1 MRYLT
6 SLAVMGVLAMATV
19 AAAQPPAGQR
29 PPMTPEQAAAAA
41 ARRQAEMSAPRPIP
55 AMDSVWM
62 EELTWMEVRD
72 AIKGGKTTALILTGG
87 VESNGPHLATGKHN
101 YVLKVMG
108 EAIARKL
115 GNALVAPIVTLEP
128 GRPDSDRVAPGS
140 VFLSPETYEAVLT
153 DMALSL
159 KSMGFTNVVLM
170 GDSGGNQTGMKNV
183 ATKLTARFQ
192 GTPARFF
199 FIPEYYDYPSVRKF
213 VQANGVPE
221 KMEFEA
227 SSGSDN
233 IHEEFSI
240 DAHHDAARPEDG
252 APRGAEEG
260 GQDHHQRRRPDAAR
274 QDPRDGEAH
283 RRSAHAADGGR
294 DHQGDGRGEDQPAL
308 GRPGRHAPLNPRSNR
323 LARGHAN
330 GVRVARAVV
339 RRSPA
344 ARSRNESCIGAASR

>member
-1 MRYLT
+1 MRYVT
-6 SLAVMGVLAMATV
+6 SFVVMGVLASAAV
-19 AAAQPPAGQR
+19 ASAQPPGGPR
-29 PPMTPEQAAAAA
+29 PSMTPEQAAAAA
-41 ARRQAEMSAPRPIP
+41 ARRQVEMNTPRPIP
-55 AMDSVWM
+55 ALDSVWM

-108 EAIARKL
+108 EAIARTL

-140 VFLSPETYEAVLT
+140 IFLSPDTYEAVLT

-159 KSMGFTNVVLM
+159 KSMGFTNIIMM

-183 ATKLTARFQ
+183 ATKLTARFN

-199 FIPEYYDYPSVRKF
+199 FIPEYYDYPAVRKF
-213 VQANGVPE
+213 VQANGIPE

-233 IHEEFSI
+233 IHEEYSI
-240 DAHHDAARPEDG
+240 DAIMMLHDPKTVRLDERKEAGKTTING
-252 APRGAEEG
+252 ADLMPLDKTLAMAKRIVDLRT
-260 GQDHHQRRRPDAAR
+260 QLTVDAINKAM
-274 QDPRDGEAH
+274 
-283 RRSAHAADGGR
+283 
-294 DHQGDGRGEDQPAL
+294 
-308 GRPGRHAPLNPRSNR
+308 
-323 LARGHAN
+323 
-330 GVRVARAVV
+330 
-339 RRSPA
+339 
-344 ARSRNESCIGAASR
+344 GAAKTSQR

>member
-1 MRYLT
+1 MKLVLGI
-6 SLAVMGVLAMATV
+6 LALGIFAAV
-19 AAAQPPAGQR
+19 ADAQPAGGQR
-29 PPMTPEQAAAAA
+29 PQQTPEQQAAAN
-41 ARRQAEMSAPRPIP
+41 ARREAEMNAPRPIQ

-128 GRPDSDRVAPGS
+128 GRPDSNRVAPGS

-159 KSMGFTNVVLM
+159 KSMGFKDVILM

-183 ATKLTARFQ
+183 ADKLTAKFS
-192 GTPARFF
+192 GNPARFL

-213 VQANGVPE
+213 VQANGIPE

-227 SSGSDN
+227 SQGSDG
-233 IHEEFSI
+233 IHEEFGI
-240 DAHHDAARPEDG
+240 DALMMLADPKTVRIDERTRAGKTTINGASLLPVDQTLLFGKRIVELRTKLTVDAINKAMGG
-252 APRGAEEG
+252 AKTS
-260 GQDHHQRRRPDAAR
+260 QQ
-274 QDPRDGEAH
+274 
-283 RRSAHAADGGR
+283 
-294 DHQGDGRGEDQPAL
+294 
-308 GRPGRHAPLNPRSNR
+308 
-323 LARGHAN
+323 
-330 GVRVARAVV
+330 
-339 RRSPA
+339 
-344 ARSRNESCIGAASR
+344 

>member
-6 SLAVMGVLAMATV
+6 SIAVMGVLAMATV

-29 PPMTPEQAAAAA
+29 PPMTPEQQAAAA

-159 KSMGFTNVVLM
+159 KSMGFTNIVLM
-170 GDSGGNQTGMKNV
+170 GDSGGNQTAMKNV
-183 ATKLTARFQ
+183 AARLTARFQ
-192 GTPARFF
+192 GTPARFL

-240 DAHHDAARPEDG
+240 DALMMLHDPKTVRLEERKKAGKTTINGADLLPLEKTLAMAKRIVDLRTQLTVDAITRAMAA
-252 APRGAEEG
+252 AKTS
-260 GQDHHQRRRPDAAR
+260 QR
-274 QDPRDGEAH
+274 
-283 RRSAHAADGGR
+283 
-294 DHQGDGRGEDQPAL
+294 
-308 GRPGRHAPLNPRSNR
+308 
-323 LARGHAN
+323 
-330 GVRVARAVV
+330 
-339 RRSPA
+339 
-344 ARSRNESCIGAASR
+344 